1 MVFGPVCL
9 KDTVTSPVSMMSSMA
24 SVGRPKAVSHGV
36 VGKEKDRTW
45 FCGNDRLKTVSP
57 CVKGKPRA
65 VSPGMIGEQRAVSP
79 CVKGKPRAVSPGMIG
94 EQRAVSPAVVGRDK
108 AWSPGVLQNTSNYS
122 SVTPCQTTT
131 KTLRVTDILDSKPE
145 PTKAPVKIRP
155 PSPRPPSPKEPI
167 FSRNLSSDP
176 PVQPIIRRRTQSLP
190 SVRER
195 IRDRQVRFVDSLG
208 LELEE
213 IKVFSNGEE
222 PRIPAHVFSRLL
234 MSAEMNSGRSLE
246 LSLPYFKPCFPEN
259 MGSQPGF
266 VQRLVGQVVSLDQ
279 VLCSELGIIGTVQ
292 VLNLAFDKEVT
303 IHYSFTNWRSS
314 AETRACW
321 VATLHRDQM
330 EGPESDL
337 FRFRLPVPPFI
348 LLPGAQLEFAVCYRV
363 MGAVYWDNNDGK
375 NYKLSCHSYTLTVPR
390 ECEASMVHY
399 T

>member
-36 VGKEKDRTW
+36 VGKEMDRTW
-45 FCGNDRLKTVSP
+45 LRGNDRLKTVSP

-65 VSPGMIGEQRAVSP
+65 VSPGMIGEQRAVCPWRPES
-79 CVKGKPRAVSPGMIG
+79 M
-94 EQRAVSPAVVGRDK
+94 
-108 AWSPGVLQNTSNYS
+108 SPGVLQNTSNYS

-155 PSPRPPSPKEPI
+155 PSPRPPSLKEPI
-167 FSRNLSSDP
+167 FSRKLSSDP

-234 MSAEMNSGRSLE
+234 MSAEMNSRRSLE

-259 MGSQPGF
+259 TGSQPGF
-266 VQRLVGQVVSLDQ
+266 VKRLVEQVVSLDQ

-321 VATLHRDQM
+321 VATLHRDQT

-363 MGAVYWDNNDGK
+363 MGAEYWDNNDGK